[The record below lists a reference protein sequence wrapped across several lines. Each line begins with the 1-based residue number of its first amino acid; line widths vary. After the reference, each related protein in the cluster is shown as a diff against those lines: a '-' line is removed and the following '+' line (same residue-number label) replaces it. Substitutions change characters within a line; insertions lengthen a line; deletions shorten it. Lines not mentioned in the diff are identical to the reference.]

1 MKKLFGVLLAVLS
14 MVALLCACNSTK
26 SPPEEGGGENPPPGP
41 AESKREDI
49 SVTDYKDTVH
59 VGEECSAGDIKVTA

>member
-26 SPPEEGGGENPPPGP
+26 NPPDGDGGTNPPEPGP
-41 AESKREDI
+41 EVSKIADI
-49 SVTDYKDTVH
+49 SVADY
-59 VGEECSAGDIKVTA
+59 